1 MYGELGVNCK
11 MGRNRVS
18 TWVMYSRFCF
28 CNFWINYLFPV
39 GGSPIRSVKAAINKT
54 SNGLSRRCNFQL

>member
-28 CNFWINYLFPV
+28 C
-39 GGSPIRSVKAAINKT
+39 
-54 SNGLSRRCNFQL
+54 